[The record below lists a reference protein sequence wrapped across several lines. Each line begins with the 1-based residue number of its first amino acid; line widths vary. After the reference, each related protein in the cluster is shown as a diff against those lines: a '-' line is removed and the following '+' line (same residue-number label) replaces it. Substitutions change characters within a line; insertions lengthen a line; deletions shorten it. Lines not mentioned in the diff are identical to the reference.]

1 MYKLEYI
8 AVYTRDYTIFLSNLV
23 DRRQNDQSD
32 STSENIQAYILISLL
47 SSCMKVKYLPSSYH
61 KKGRNVCL

>member
-1 MYKLEYI
+1 MYKMENI

-23 DRRQNDQSD
+23 DRTQNDQSD
-32 STSENIQAYILISLL
+32 STSENIQAYILFSLL
-47 SSCMKVKYLPSSYH
+47 SSCMKVKHLPSSYH

>member
-1 MYKLEYI
+1 MYKMENI

-32 STSENIQAYILISLL
+32 STSENIQAYILFSQL
-47 SSCMKVKYLPSSYH
+47 SSCMNVKYLPSWYYE
-61 KKGRNVCL
+61 KGRNVCL